1 MKKIILGVFGLFL
14 LFSFM
19 ACDFFVTSW
28 GSGMQRDLD
37 AALKNESAGDL
48 AKLAKDPN
56 YASDP
61 KAAGSLLNA
70 LSDKTPNEIESL
82 PPKEKEDI
90 LALAFTASIPMDA
103 ISEVLKAAQNGEG
116 GSEEELFNALMDSI
130 TDFDTKV
137 IQTILNDEDAKESA
151 SPDALA
157 GASLA
162 LVAQVLKRESENLKF
177 DKLEELFGDESE
189 AIDKANISDKSK
201 ADLETVKAV
210 LDLFAENGSR
220 SKEKPTLFGMSL
232 ENLFGGN

>member
-37 AALKNESAGDL
+37 AALKNESTGDL

-116 GSEEELFNALMDSI
+116 GSEEELFNALIDSI

-137 IQTILNDEDAKESA
+137 IQTILNDEEAQLSA

-162 LVAQVLKRESENLKF
+162 LVAQVLKRESGNLTFDDLGDLFDENGNFDSNENISQKSKDDLDAVKAIYDLFESEDGKRSDENL
-177 DKLEELFGDESE
+177 
-189 AIDKANISDKSK
+189 
-201 ADLETVKAV
+201 
-210 LDLFAENGSR
+210 
-220 SKEKPTLFGMSL
+220 TLFGQSL
-232 ENLFGGN
+232 NFGGDE

>member
-37 AALKNESAGDL
+37 AALKKESTGDL

-82 PPKEKEDI
+82 RPKEKEDI
-90 LALAFTASIPMDA
+90 LALAFTASIPMNA

-116 GSEEELFNALMDSI
+116 GSEEELFNALIDSI

-137 IQTILNDEDAKESA
+137 IQTILNDEEAQLSA

-162 LVAQVLKRESENLKF
+162 LVAQVLKRENLNFADSEGLFDENGDIDSQKITDQSKTDLEAVKAIYDLFESEDGKRSDENL
-177 DKLEELFGDESE
+177 
-189 AIDKANISDKSK
+189 
-201 ADLETVKAV
+201 
-210 LDLFAENGSR
+210 
-220 SKEKPTLFGMSL
+220 TLFGQSL
-232 ENLFGGN
+232 NFGGDE

>member
-28 GSGMQRDLD
+28 GSGMQRDLN
-37 AALKNESAGDL
+37 AALKKESTGDL

-61 KAAGSLLNA
+61 KVAGSLLDA
-70 LSDKTPNEIESL
+70 LSGKSEDEIKSLRPN
-82 PPKEKEDI
+82 EKEDI

-103 ISEVLKAAQNGEG
+103 ISEVLKAAENGEE
-116 GSEEELFNALMDSI
+116 GSGEELFYALIDSI
-130 TDFDTKV
+130 TGFNTKV
-137 IQTILNDEDAKESA
+137 IQTILSDEEAQLSA

-177 DKLEELFGDESE
+177 DDLEGLFGENGD
-189 AIDKANISDKSK
+189 IDSQKITDQSKTDLKA
-201 ADLETVKAV
+201 VKAIY
-210 LDLFAENGSR
+210 DLFESGDR
-220 SKEKPTLFGMSL
+220 HEEKLTLFGQSI
-232 ENLFGGN
+232 NFGGDE

>member
-1 MKKIILGVFGLFL
+1 MKKILIGVFSVFL
-14 LFSFM
+14 LFSFIS
-19 ACDFFVTSW
+19 CDFFVTSL
-28 GSGMQRDLD
+28 GSGMQRDLN
-37 AALKNESAGDL
+37 AALKKESAGDL

>member
-37 AALKNESAGDL
+37 AALKKESTGDL

-82 PPKEKEDI
+82 RPKEKEDI
-90 LALAFTASIPMDA
+90 LALAFTASIPMNA

-116 GSEEELFNALMDSI
+116 GSEEELFNALIDSI

-137 IQTILNDEDAKESA
+137 IQTILNDEEAQLSA

-162 LVAQVLKRESENLKF
+162 LVAQVLKRENLNF
-177 DKLEELFGDESE
+177 
-189 AIDKANISDKSK
+189 
-201 ADLETVKAV
+201 ADLEGLFDENGDIDSQKITDQSKTDLEAVKAIY
-210 LDLFAENGSR
+210 DLFESEDGKRSDENL
-220 SKEKPTLFGMSL
+220 TLFGQSL
-232 ENLFGGN
+232 NFGGDE

>member
-37 AALKNESAGDL
+37 AALKKESTGDL

-56 YASDP
+56 YIGDS
-61 KAAGSLLNA
+61 KAAGSLLDA
-70 LSDKTPNEIESL
+70 LSGKSEDEIKSLRPN
-82 PPKEKEDI
+82 EKEDI

-103 ISEVLKAAQNGEG
+103 ISEVLKAAENGEE
-116 GSEEELFNALMDSI
+116 GSGEELFYALIDSI
-130 TDFDTKV
+130 TGFNTKV
-137 IQTILNDEDAKESA
+137 IQTILSDTETQNTA

-162 LVAQVLKRESENLKF
+162 LVAQVLKREGENLDF
-177 DKLEELFGDESE
+177 DNLGNLFGGSSNINDE
-189 AIDKANISDKSK
+189 KISDKSK
-201 ADLETVKAV
+201 ADIEAVKAIY
-210 LDLFAENGSR
+210 DLFDEGGKR
-220 SKEKPTLFGMSL
+220 RDEELTLFGLSL
-232 ENLFGGN
+232 EDLFGGN

>member
-28 GSGMQRDLD
+28 GSGMQRDLN
-37 AALKNESAGDL
+37 AALKKESTGDL

-61 KAAGSLLNA
+61 KVAGSLLDA
-70 LSDKTPNEIESL
+70 LSGKSEDEIKSLRPN
-82 PPKEKEDI
+82 EKEDI

-103 ISEVLKAAQNGEG
+103 ISEVLKAAENGEE
-116 GSEEELFNALMDSI
+116 GSGEELFYALIDSI
-130 TDFDTKV
+130 TGFNTKV
-137 IQTILNDEDAKESA
+137 IQTILSDTETQNTA

-177 DKLEELFGDESE
+177 DDLEGLFGENGD
-189 AIDKANISDKSK
+189 IDSQKITDQSKTDLKA
-201 ADLETVKAV
+201 VKAIY
-210 LDLFAENGSR
+210 DLFESGDR
-220 SKEKPTLFGMSL
+220 HEEKLTLFGQSI
-232 ENLFGGN
+232 NFGGDE